1 MFKAPKR
8 AKKRKQVL
16 STVADS
22 SSDEEH
28 GATRASGGQHDDDD
42 ADNDGDEAGGIG
54 ALAAAQLKIKER
66 KDKQK
71 KKKQR
76 RSGASNGVGGGVS
89 FNSEE
94 HDEEVGDFAGE
105 RDRSS
110 STKDRKKQRKKD
122 DKKKRKKR
130 SGGMGFGGATMA
142 FHGEDEKEA
151 SDAAAAGLGA
161 SALGKEGDAGDDG
174 TVGGSLYDTTA
185 LEALR
190 SKQKVYV
197 APSGDAGDKKDG
209 IESKSKQDG
218 TPSENK
224 TGADR
229 PGTSTSSNPKNLGL
243 GDGKTSFI
251 PLDGSN
257 IVAGDD
263 ALAYMEEE
271 DDEREGM
278 ASPEAEAARKRD
290 KSALAG
296 TDRLSN
302 GIGSNSVLGGAG
314 DTIDADIDAGGR
326 QWEEEVARRAG
337 IKGQQDGAQTIA
349 SSPAVTVETMR
360 GTISKTLTHLRQR
373 REDLESSYDRRR
385 NELQGVEDELARQK
399 EELRAGGSSFEHYQK
414 LRVDIADWVGALRN
428 LSSKVET
435 ITDTI
440 RELEA
445 DSAEQ
450 RRLRSRQRE
459 DDIAAVLQTKG
470 LLDSV
475 IGRQIQQSDDSS
487 APAVDEF
494 GRDIQSAEALAR
506 ERRIVRRR
514 RVRKESSVRIEK
526 RQETRQKVQGEIPE
540 TAVFVV
546 EDSDADLSD
555 NEVEE
560 QAQRID
566 ALEEA
571 LSLAKDELEKPYC
584 SLSALQDLF
593 ISWAKHSPEDY
604 RRCYAKLSLVDLAAV
619 LVRCETCT
627 KINILRCATD
637 FGSDNINIVAD
648 FDWAVTAS
656 SFESSESSQ
665 DDKNECNSSSDDE
678 DELVCAI
685 SRKVILPYLLLM
697 MGEGADGEQ
706 LYDPFSSRQTN
717 MVKGLFLFLKT
728 TLKTSNEVSAIQ
740 RSTKSI
746 FDVFKASLE
755 NFALLLVK
763 SEALKVLEGKETNSG
778 ADDDQQALKE
788 AVTYSIFEQA
798 HRLQKFVGNA
808 AGLSFYFGEESD
820 AQRELASFIL
830 IEVVASRLLPVLSL
844 LQKAG
849 TDSNLKAEAILQC
862 VFRDIK
868 TAGWL
873 DDEALMLQTA
883 PIRAAIDKK

>member
-224 TGADR
+224 TDADR

-314 DTIDADIDAGGR
+314 DTIDADIDASVGKTLNHLTIGDVMSYREWKMSLPGR
-326 QWEEEVARRAG
+326 RKNYGRAG
-337 IKGQQDGAQTIA
+337 
-349 SSPAVTVETMR
+349 
-360 GTISKTLTHLRQR
+360 LHL
-373 REDLESSYDRRR
+373 S
-385 NELQGVEDELARQK
+385 
-399 EELRAGGSSFEHYQK
+399 
-414 LRVDIADWVGALRN
+414 
-428 LSSKVET
+428 
-435 ITDTI
+435 TI
-440 RELEA
+440 RNYAWTLPTGLERFA
-445 DSAEQ
+445 IY
-450 RRLRSRQRE
+450 RPRL
-459 DDIAAVLQTKG
+459 
-470 LLDSV
+470 
-475 IGRQIQQSDDSS
+475 
-487 APAVDEF
+487 
-494 GRDIQSAEALAR
+494 
-506 ERRIVRRR
+506 
-514 RVRKESSVRIEK
+514 
-526 RQETRQKVQGEIPE
+526 
-540 TAVFVV
+540 
-546 EDSDADLSD
+546 
-555 NEVEE
+555 
-560 QAQRID
+560 
-566 ALEEA
+566 
-571 LSLAKDELEKPYC
+571 
-584 SLSALQDLF
+584 
-593 ISWAKHSPEDY
+593 
-604 RRCYAKLSLVDLAAV
+604 
-619 LVRCETCT
+619 
-627 KINILRCATD
+627 
-637 FGSDNINIVAD
+637 
-648 FDWAVTAS
+648 
-656 SFESSESSQ
+656 
-665 DDKNECNSSSDDE
+665 
-678 DELVCAI
+678 
-685 SRKVILPYLLLM
+685 
-697 MGEGADGEQ
+697 
-706 LYDPFSSRQTN
+706 
-717 MVKGLFLFLKT
+717 
-728 TLKTSNEVSAIQ
+728 
-740 RSTKSI
+740 
-746 FDVFKASLE
+746 
-755 NFALLLVK
+755 
-763 SEALKVLEGKETNSG
+763 
-778 ADDDQQALKE
+778 
-788 AVTYSIFEQA
+788 
-798 HRLQKFVGNA
+798 
-808 AGLSFYFGEESD
+808 
-820 AQRELASFIL
+820 
-830 IEVVASRLLPVLSL
+830 RLLPTPFENLRL
-844 LQKAG
+844 IPP
-849 TDSNLKAEAILQC
+849 SNGDYDQ
-862 VFRDIK
+862 
-868 TAGWL
+868 
-873 DDEALMLQTA
+873 
-883 PIRAAIDKK
+883 DKEKMI